1 MIPIAAGLGGGML
14 LLLVTVLLL
23 AVALIWQRKKRN
35 HQRNRYD
42 TLIQSAECIVSP
54 LLISYSNPY
63 TMTMHEASGTDKE
76 SNKFAESKLS
86 TNEEHLYEHLPEH
99 SPAQSDRR
107 MQQTVI
113 VTNPSAL

>member
-1 MIPIAAGLGGGML
+1 
-14 LLLVTVLLL
+14 
-23 AVALIWQRKKRN
+23 
-35 HQRNRYD
+35 
-42 TLIQSAECIVSP
+42 
-54 LLISYSNPY
+54 
-63 TMTMHEASGTDKE
+63 MTMHEASGMNKE

-113 VTNPSAL
+113 VTNPSALWILNTETRCYMFAAYYS